1 MLKIKYN
8 KEQDLTLEDVIN
20 YDYELVEMP
29 DEKLTENAIELKNA
43 WKIIIERLKLYD
55 VLEKVEEV
63 SNE

>member
-8 KEQDLTLEDVIN
+8 KEQDLTLEDIIN
-20 YDYELVEMP
+20 YDYELVETP
-29 DEKLTENAIELKNA
+29 DEKLTKNAIELKNA